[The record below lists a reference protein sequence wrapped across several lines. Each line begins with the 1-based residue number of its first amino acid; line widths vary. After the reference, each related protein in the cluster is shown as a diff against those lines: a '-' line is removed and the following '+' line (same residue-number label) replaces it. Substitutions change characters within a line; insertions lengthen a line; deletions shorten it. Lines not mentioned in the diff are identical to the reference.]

1 MSLQLDLAMPPAR
14 AAGMDAALDHAGPE
28 WRASAY
34 TFLCQYAKSHAVIG
48 CEEVADAHE
57 AAGGPLP
64 PDKRAWASLY
74 QQAVRDRVLA
84 FLDNDGWSK
93 RRHSPARR
101 YRSLVAS

>member
-1 MSLQLDLAMPPAR
+1 MPPAR
-14 AAGMDAALDHAGPE
+14 ADGMAAALEHAGDV

-34 TFLCQYAKSHAVIG
+34 TFLRQYARAHPVIG

-57 AAGGPLP
+57 AATGMLP
-64 PDKRAWASLY
+64 PDKRAWAGLY
-74 QQAVRDRVLA
+74 QRATREGVMA

-101 YRSLVAS
+101 YRSLLHGT